1 MSKKEKKPN
10 MVKKNNKTAPIKT
23 EKAKNVSAP
32 IKKDNIKKIV
42 AKKASVKNTK
52 TKIIEPKKDIVFL
65 DNVSANKCRH
75 CHKFFEKELTICPFC
90 HKDQKDNFGKIVI
103 GILSTLLLLSI
114 IGSHFLN
121 KYYENKVSEDEYKF
135 NCKLLSYEELVR
147 KPNRFK
153 NTDIKII
160 GQVVKVEGVDVSYGN
175 VMNITIDANLFE
187 GTNKQLITFD
197 YIDKNYEIGFIEGD
211 LITVYG
217 EYDSIN
223 GNTPFVKA
231 KYVVIGT

>member
-1 MSKKEKKPN
+1 MSKKEQKPN
-10 MVKKNNKTAPIKT
+10 TVKKTNKTAAIKT
-23 EKAKNVSAP
+23 GKAKKVSAS
-32 IKKDNIKKIV
+32 IKKDNIKKNIS
-42 AKKASVKNTK
+42 KKAPVKKTK

-90 HKDQKDNFGKIVI
+90 HKDQKDNLGKII
-103 GILSTLLLLSI
+103 IIILSIVLLLSI
-114 IGSHFLN
+114 IGTHFLN

-135 NCKLLSYEELVR
+135 NCKLLSYEQLVR
-147 KPNRFK
+147 KPKIFK
-153 NTDIKII
+153 NTEIKII
-160 GQVVKVEGVDVSYGN
+160 GKVVKVEGVDVSYGN
-175 VMNITIDANLFE
+175 VMNVTIDANLFE
-187 GTNKQLITFD
+187 EPHKQLLTFE
-197 YIDKNYEIGFIEGD
+197 YVDKNYEIGFIEGD

-223 GNTPFVKA
+223 GNIPFVKA